1 MSGGERTAVI
11 TQPTYLPWLGYFEQI
26 KRADVFVMLD
36 TVQFEKQ
43 SWQNRNRL
51 KSGNGDTFWL
61 TVPVA
66 KQPLETLL
74 LDVRIAPQEQR
85 WRVKH
90 LRSIQGALGGAPF
103 FQEIFPR
110 VEAWLRTPHESLVDL
125 NVAGIELF
133 CEYLELAP
141 EKVRSSQLA
150 SRGSK
155 AELVANICR
164 EVGATRYL
172 ANAGSRD
179 YIEQDR
185 HYFDDAGVKVEF
197 QDWPHPTYAQQGP
210 GFVSHLPA
218 IDAFMNLGPAAV
230 RALLQPSSGEKLA

>member
-1 MSGGERTAVI
+1 VTSERTAVI
-11 TQPTYLPWLGYFEQI
+11 TQPTYLPWLGYFQQI
-26 KRADVFVMLD
+26 ARADVFVILD

-51 KSGNGDTFWL
+51 KSASGETFWL
-61 TVPVA
+61 TVPIA

-85 WRVKH
+85 WREKH
-90 LRSIQGALGGAPF
+90 LRSIQGALGRAPF

-110 VEAWLRTPHESLVDL
+110 IERWLRTPQERLADS
-125 NVAGIELF
+125 NVSGIELI
-133 CEYLELAP
+133 CECLGLSPKTIRA
-141 EKVRSSQLA
+141 SQLTA
-150 SRGSK
+150 RGSK
-155 AELVANICR
+155 AELVASICR
-164 EVGATRYL
+164 EIGATRYL

-179 YIEQDR
+179 YIEQDH
-185 HYFDDAGVKVEF
+185 HYFDDAGVGVEF

-218 IDAFMNLGPAAV
+218 IDALMNLGTAAV
-230 RALLQPSSGEKLA
+230 RTILRSSPSQKSA